1 MKKILLRTL
10 LLLTA
15 AVLCLSAV
23 SCQNKVDV
31 PDGMQLCSEDHLE
44 YYFFVPTSWVD
55 NTVSGSTSAFVTSNG
70 KHVVSVLVTSYVPE
84 EALDIAGYWDICEE
98 EYVKVFDN
106 FVLISP
112 AEGTETT
119 VSDMNATEF
128 VYTADLAGESYKY
141 NQTIFVH
148 NGRFYTITYTATPDS
163 YDTYLSDLAAM
174 KANFTFR

>member
-10 LLLTA
+10 LLLSA

-44 YYFFVPTSWVD
+44 YYFFVPTNWVD
-55 NTVSGSTSAFVTSNG
+55 NTVSGSTSAYLTKEG
-70 KHVVSVLVTSYVPE
+70 KHVVSVLVTSYVPG

-98 EYVKVFDN
+98 EYKKVFEN
-106 FVLISP
+106 YTLLSP
-112 AEGTETT
+112 IDGTKTT
-119 VSDMNATEF
+119 VSNLNATEF
-128 VYTADLAGESYKY
+128 VYTADLAGVSYKY
-141 NQTIFVH
+141 NQTVFVKSE
-148 NGRFYTITYTATPDS
+148 RFYTITYTATPET